1 VILMHS
7 KVVSS
12 TMKVT
17 ILTSVLLVF
26 CLPANAD
33 TFRCAGHII
42 ETGMSQTEVLEHC
55 GQPDARG
62 TEVHNTW
69 TYKAAAGHRD
79 IMVYFYA
86 NGHIEQIETV
96 DP

>member
-1 VILMHS
+1 MYS
-7 KVVSS
+7 KVRSS
-12 TMKVT
+12 AAKAT
-17 ILTSVLLVF
+17 IIASVLLVIWA
-26 CLPANAD
+26 PANAD
-33 TFRCAGHII
+33 NFRCAGHII
-42 ETGMSQTEVLEHC
+42 EKGMTQNELLEHC

-79 IMVYFYA
+79 IVVYFYA
-86 NGHIEQIETV
+86 NGHIEQIETA

>member
-1 VILMHS
+1 MHS
-7 KVVSS
+7 KVCSS
-12 TMKVT
+12 LVKAT
-17 ILTSVLLVF
+17 ILASVLLVF
-26 CLPANAD
+26 WAPANAD
-33 TFRCAGHII
+33 NFRCAGHII
-42 ETGMSQTEVLEHC
+42 EKGMSQAEILEHC

-79 IMVYFYA
+79 IVVYFYA
-86 NGHIEQIETV
+86 NGNIEQIRTE